1 MASQDPAKAP
11 LREDELKQV
20 TGGVGDERISG
31 TSANNNYSTG
41 YGADTVMGWTGNDT
55 INAGSDNDIAGGQA
69 GNDSVDGGEGTDIVT
84 GGAGQDTVTG
94 GAGSDIIIGGTGAD
108 LLMGDAAWGVQGDDN
123 FRWHP
128 GDGNDTIQGGGGTDI
143 LVIEDGGLSL
153 QQLLG
158 NIRLDAGSAQP
169 SIQSNYINLTGVSG
183 TITIGN
189 ETIRFTGLERLVPG
203 SYQYFQGRNE

>member
-1 MASQDPAKAP
+1 MATDTPPKAQITEAA
-11 LREDELKQV
+11 LDAV
-20 TGGVGDERISG
+20 TGGNGAERISG

-55 INAGSDNDIAGGQA
+55 IQAGADNDIAGGQA

-84 GGAGQDTVTG
+84 GGAGTDTVSG

-108 LLMGDAAWGVQGDDN
+108 LLMGDAMLGVQGDDN

-143 LVIEDGGLSL
+143 LVIEDAGMSL

-158 NIRLDAGSAQP
+158 AIRLDSGSAQP
-169 SIQSNYINLTGVSG
+169 RIESNYINLTGVSG
-183 TITIGN
+183 TVTIGG
-189 ETIRFTGLERLVPG
+189 ETIRFTGLERMVPG
-203 SYQYFQGRNE
+203 SYQYFQGRQE